1 MDPAALIPAALP
13 IPVGWGWFYFFLFL
27 TFTLHLLVMNIM
39 LGSSIIALVHH
50 LRGRSETEPLTL
62 DISQKLPFTIAFAVN
77 FGVAPLLFLQVLY
90 GQFLYTSSVL
100 MAVYWLAV
108 VGLVIVAYLSAYI
121 YDFKY
126 ASLGALKTVLL
137 LIVTLCLLATAFI
150 YTNNMTLMLNPEVWT
165 GYFDQPGGTLLNL
178 GDRTLIP
185 RYLHFVVASI
195 AVAGLFIALVWSR
208 KASQG
213 RAEARRWVRHGMTW
227 FAYASISQIAVGLW
241 FLASLPQ
248 NMVLLFMGG
257 SGLHTLVL
265 LVGAAL
271 GVAAV
276 VTALQMRVM
285 LTTVL
290 LLATTVAMVYLRDL
304 VRDAYLNPYFQVS
317 AREVTGETLPLV
329 LFVIILAAGLAIV
342 AWMLKMAA
350 DAGKEVQS

>member
-1 MDPAALIPAALP
+1 M
-13 IPVGWGWFYFFLFL
+13 
-27 TFTLHLLVMNIM
+27 
-39 LGSSIIALVHH
+39 
-50 LRGRSETEPLTL
+50 
-62 DISQKLPFTIAFAVN
+62 
-77 FGVAPLLFLQVLY
+77 
-90 GQFLYTSSVL
+90 
-100 MAVYWLAV
+100 
-108 VGLVIVAYLSAYI
+108 
-121 YDFKY
+121 
-126 ASLGALKTVLL
+126 
-137 LIVTLCLLATAFI
+137 
-150 YTNNMTLMLNPEVWT
+150 
-165 GYFDQPGGTLLNL
+165 
-178 GDRTLIP
+178 
-185 RYLHFVVASI
+185 
-195 AVAGLFIALVWSR
+195 AGLFIALVWSR